1 MELKEAS
8 VEGFGI
14 EVVTDIGR
22 WREKKDDT
30 FTSADT
36 SVITDMPEGLFLRG
50 RT

>member
-8 VEGFGI
+8 VEGFGM

-36 SVITDMPEGLFLRG
+36 SVITNMPKGLFLRG

>member
-8 VEGFGI
+8 VEGFGM

-22 WREKKDDT
+22 WREKKDDI
-30 FTSADT
+30 FTSAYT
-36 SVITDMPEGLFLRG
+36 SVITNMQKCLFLHG

>member
-8 VEGFGI
+8 VEGFGM